1 MSQASVRRLRAPGQ
15 YLHAAETRPRRP
27 KSLNGLRPGVL
38 ENSKH
43 NAQLLMEMIV
53 EGLRGQAEL
62 GPLTVGHKGVTLP
75 PSQETIELLK
85 QNCDFVLV
93 GTGDCGSCTAW
104 TVRAAVM
111 LEEAG
116 VPTVGIGSDV
126 FEEQFRTEA
135 AQAGMAG
142 MCSSHRS
149 ASSLGGACATPWSR
163 KKAAGRRRPDRDR
176 KSRPAGR
183 ARRR

>member
-1 MSQASVRRLRAPGQ
+1 MNRETVRVLSPVTNSYTPPKA
-15 YLHAAETRPRRP
+15 RPARP
-27 KSLNGLRPGVL
+27 TSLAGLRPGVL

-43 NAQLLMEMIV
+43 NAQLLMELMV
-53 EGLRGQAEL
+53 EGLRERVDL
-62 GPLTVGHKGVTLP
+62 GVVTVGHKGVTLP

-85 QNCDFVLV
+85 KNCDFVLV

-126 FEEQFRTEA
+126 FEEQFRKEA
-135 AQAGMAG
+135 AQLGMTG
-142 MCSSHRS
+142 MEFVFVRHP
-149 ASSLGGACATPWSR
+149 LGGLREDAVR
-163 KKAAGRRRPDRDR
+163 KKAVTTLDQIENALL
-176 KSRPAGR
+176 GR
-183 ARRR
+183 A

>member
-1 MSQASVRRLRAPGQ
+1 MSQASVRVYAP
-15 YLHAAETRPRRP
+15 LANTFTPPKPRPPRP
-27 KSLNGLRPGVL
+27 KSLAGLRPGVL

-85 QNCDFVLV
+85 RNCDFVLV

-142 MCSSHRS
+142 MEFVFVRHP
-149 ASSLGGACATPWSR
+149 LGGLREDAVR
-163 KKAAGRRRPDRDR
+163 KKAT
-176 KSRPAGR
+176 
-183 ARRR
+183 